1 MSNQM
6 IRKATAFEIFNHWV
20 MAFSFFILT
29 VTGFAFLFHIEQVT
43 AIFGGAN
50 SMKLWHNYG
59 GLVFLASLFL
69 SIFNYLPVSLRF
81 GPDEI
86 GWFLKGGGYLSKK
99 ATVPPQD
106 IINAGQKL
114 YYLFVLLAG
123 LAIAASG
130 LFIWLRPQVPDIR
143 KWVLLSHLIHNI
155 AFDLFMIAVPLHIYL
170 GTLANPG
177 TFRIMVYGTVPLE
190 WARKR
195 HAKWV
200 QRLGY

>member
-20 MAFSFFILT
+20 LAGSFLILAI
-29 VTGFAFLFHIEQVT
+29 TGFGFLFHLQQVVS
-43 AIFGGAN
+43 IFGSTNA
-50 SMKLWHNYG
+50 MKVWHNYTG
-59 GLVFLASLFL
+59 IVFSVSLFL
-69 SIFNYLPVSLRF
+69 TVFNYLPVSLKF
-81 GPDEI
+81 SADDI
-86 GWFLKGGGYLSKK
+86 GWVLKAGGYLSMKSK
-99 ATVPPQD
+99 VPPQD
-106 IINAGQKL
+106 IINAGQKI
-114 YYLFVLLAG
+114 YYLFLLLFG
-123 LAIAASG
+123 SAIAASG
-130 LFIWLRPQVPDIR
+130 FFIWLRPQVPDIR